1 MTLEQFIR
9 NNSGI
14 DDGQNLPEPFLTT
27 IFASIRRNEI
37 KLTSEAAAFTLE
49 VSPVL
54 WTELQ
59 RCSGQPRGVM
69 VEAPLEGAAGSHI
82 HRASAQRSA
91 ARM

>member
-9 NNSGI
+9 NNGGI
-14 DDGQNLPEPFLTT
+14 NDGQNLPEPFLTA

-37 KLTSEAAAFTLE
+37 RLTSEAASAAASLD

-59 RCSGQPRGVM
+59 RASGQPRSAM
-69 VEAPLEGAAGSHI
+69 VEAPLEGNES
-82 HRASAQRSA
+82 
-91 ARM
+91 